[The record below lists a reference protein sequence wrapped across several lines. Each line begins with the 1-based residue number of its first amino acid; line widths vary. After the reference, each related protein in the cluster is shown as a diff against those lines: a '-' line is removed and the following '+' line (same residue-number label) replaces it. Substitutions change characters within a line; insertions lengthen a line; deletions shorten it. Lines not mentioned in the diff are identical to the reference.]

1 MLEQDRTFD
10 AGTETTK
17 PSRLLFV
24 CLFYSSIHIQKA
36 VHKTKNKTKITV
48 TALTKI
54 ITQPDLGAV
63 TIERYLKVV
72 HHAWANRNLRDWMR
86 YSAIAFRDR

>member
-1 MLEQDRTFD
+1 M
-10 AGTETTK
+10 
-17 PSRLLFV
+17 FV

-54 ITQPDLGAV
+54 ITQSDLGDV